1 MSFGG
6 TIKTLR
12 NNAGLSQQ
20 AVAEKLG
27 MARAT
32 YASLEINRREPDL
45 AELRGISRFYEIP
58 MTDLVDPAHGT
69 ATVNEPTP
77 EYKSHAT
84 PEAPARDPE
93 PQINPDK
100 LREVLLYVLSKVG
113 GKPNVGETV
122 LYKLLYFIDF
132 DYYERYGQS
141 VTGLTYVRNHYGP
154 TPTLAFVDVVKRM
167 EINDE
172 LEIITTK
179 HFSNTLKKYLP
190 VVPVDLQNLS
200 AKELAHIDQELAR
213 LGDKS
218 SSELA
223 ELSRFDTPWI
233 VAKQGDPI
241 LYRDVFYRTVR
252 TSVTEPLDEL

>member
-6 TIKTLR
+6 TIKKLR

-20 AVAEKLG
+20 SVAEKLG

-32 YASLEINRREPDL
+32 YASLEVNRREPDL
-45 AELRGISRFYEIP
+45 AEIRSISQFYEMP
-58 MTDLVDPAHGT
+58 MVDLVEPDHGSSMI
-69 ATVNEPTP
+69 NEPAP
-77 EYKSHAT
+77 EYQTGKE
-84 PEAPARDPE
+84 PEAPQRDPE
-93 PQINPDK
+93 PQINPEK
-100 LREVLLYVLSKVG
+100 LREVLLYILGKIG

-132 DYYERYGQS
+132 DYYEKHGQS
-141 VTGLTYVRNHYGP
+141 ITGLTYVHNHYGP
-154 TPTLAFVDVVKRM
+154 TPTLAFVDVIKRM

-190 VVPVDLQNLS
+190 VITVDLQKLS
-200 AKELAHIDQELAR
+200 ARELAHIDQELAR

-218 SSELA
+218 HSELT
-223 ELSRFDTPWI
+223 ELSRFDTPWV
-233 VAKQGDPI
+233 VARQGEAI

-252 TSVTEPLDEL
+252 TAVTEPLDEL